1 MAKPLTDEQTR
12 TLRAFHRQVDRLRHS
27 SIGQQRKVQVSTAT
41 NFNFVTGEITT
52 SSSGYDPEAF
62 QSQLP
67 ILRQFI
73 LKDPVNFGHICN
85 IIYQCCDRQELLA
98 WVREAR
104 QRWTEILDQVPELMH
119 QHLHQATSSLEEAL
133 EKLFYGYGGLFHVN
147 INAPEEEQS
156 VSAIEQALLQR
167 SFPKM
172 CWCLNVLDSVIYWW
186 LDEPTKPVP
195 PVRTK

>member
-1 MAKPLTDEQTR
+1 MAKPLTDEETR
-12 TLRAFHRQVDRLRHS
+12 KLRAFHRQVDRLRKS
-27 SIGQQRKVQVSTAT
+27 TIGQQRKVQVATAT
-41 NFNFVTGEITT
+41 HFNLVAGEITT

-67 ILRQFI
+67 LLRQFV
-73 LKDPVNFGHICN
+73 LNDPVNFGHICN
-85 IIYQCCDRQELLA
+85 IIFQCCDRQELLA
-98 WVREAR
+98 WVKEAR
-104 QRWTEILDQVPELMH
+104 KRWNEILAEVPEALH

-147 INAPEEEQS
+147 IDAPEEEQS
-156 VSAIEQALLQR
+156 VAAVEQALLHR

-172 CWCLNVLDSVIYWW
+172 CRCLNVLDSVIYWW

-195 PVRTK
+195 PVPTK